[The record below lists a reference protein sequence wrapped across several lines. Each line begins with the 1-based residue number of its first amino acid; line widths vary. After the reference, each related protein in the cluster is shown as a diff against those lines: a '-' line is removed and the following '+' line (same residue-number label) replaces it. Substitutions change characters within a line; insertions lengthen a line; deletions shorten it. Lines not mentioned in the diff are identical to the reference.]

1 MTRVASMGYFA
12 IVLDESAA
20 PLSRVVQ
27 KKGFAW
33 RKPHVL
39 HVTIKFDGEGDD
51 AAWRPDAALVGK
63 KTPVQVDAVV
73 HSNGVVAAKV
83 TLQPD
88 FLTDTPHITLAYAPP
103 FRSSDSRRLL
113 RSIDFRRRKQQVLDF
128 GEVLIS
134 LAKCTVYGR
143 LMWMECAS
151 QLAPT
156 KRLLDNSSHSSL
168 RVNGDSTTPQFV
180 SCQNSDDDSP
190 DSTEENVNGDL
201 ENVVPAADAKGLH
214 RPAFLENGI

>member
-73 HSNGVVAAKV
+73 HSKGVVAAKV
-83 TLQPD
+83 
-88 FLTDTPHITLAYAPP
+88 PP

-190 DSTEENVNGDL
+190 NSTEENVNGDL